1 MFSKHTNS
9 LPFQSLQVWKYCPTF
24 CLFSSFCKNNLFLD
38 IFVYL
43 EGTEIFLFLCIVLQ
57 SLFSPSPI
65 AFRIVSRARLSL
77 DGKTSFSLRL
87 HCYMFVVEYQYLS
100 YWNSLERQGA
110 AYLARIFAV
119 CSLHPSSFHSKRQS
133 SCWYLSYTQVSKYK
147 RTSGRCSCMDSN
159 NMGKQC
165 FPIVCEN
172 GVARTFVL
180 GTPSNLFLQRKP
192 CFRTFPRVL
201 SFAPLAHP
209 CTLCSASK
217 YRQSCDT
224 CKTSIVGSAS
234 PQLLL
239 LRNVASPFF
248 WWKTLVFGIS
258 DFGKIHRMETNILPF
273 LERCTTFVRYRSLVV
288 CIQHAAKKK

>member
-1 MFSKHTNS
+1 MFALLYICSRIPILVVLEFSRETGCSVPRQN
-9 LPFQSLQVWKYCPTF
+9 LCGLQVAPYYTMRI
-24 CLFSSFCKNNLFLD
+24 SFYKP
-38 IFVYL
+38 V
-43 EGTEIFLFLCIVLQ
+43 
-57 SLFSPSPI
+57 
-65 AFRIVSRARLSL
+65 
-77 DGKTSFSLRL
+77 
-87 HCYMFVVEYQYLS
+87 
-100 YWNSLERQGA
+100 
-110 AYLARIFAV
+110 
-119 CSLHPSSFHSKRQS
+119 SSFHSKRQS
-133 SCWYLSYTQVSKYK
+133 FCLPPSYTQVSKYK
-147 RTSGRCSCMDSN
+147 RTSGRCSCMDSH

-165 FPIVCEN
+165 FPIVSERC
-172 GVARTFVL
+172 VARTFSRQSL
-180 GTPSNLFLQRKP
+180 SSLFLQRKP
-192 CFRTFPRVL
+192 CFRTFPIVL